1 MMLDI
6 AALQHMYGANFS
18 TNAGNTVYRWSP
30 DSGRTVVNGAVGL
43 DPGDNRIFA
52 TIWDGGGK
60 DTYDLSAYRT
70 GLRLDLRP
78 GKASEF
84 SEPQLADLG
93 GGPNDGHARGNIFN
107 ALQFDGDRRSLIEN
121 AEGGSGGDRI
131 IGNAAGNR
139 LDGGRGGDVLKGLT
153 GKDVLVGGKGD
164 DCFVFSSASH
174 SRAGSADKLLAGG
187 GVRAFEAPGAGDGDL
202 IDLRGIDADTTRAG
216 DQAFAFGEGHGR
228 GHLWLENRG
237 KVTYVCG
244 NTDRDAQ
251 VEFELAIHDWG
262 VKATAYSADD
272 FVH

>member
-1 MMLDI
+1 
-6 AALQHMYGANFS
+6 
-18 TNAGNTVYRWSP
+18 
-30 DSGRTVVNGAVGL
+30 VVNGAVGL

-93 GGPNDGHARGNIFN
+93 GGPNDGHARGNVFN

-139 LDGGRGGDVLKGLT
+139 LEGGRGGDVLKGLT

-164 DCFVFSSASH
+164 DCFVFSSTSH
-174 SRAGSADKLLAGG
+174 SRAGSADKLFAGG

-202 IDLRGIDADTTRAG
+202 IDLRGIDDDTTRAG

-244 NTDRDAQ
+244 NTDRDAK

-262 VKATAYSADD
+262 VKAAAYSADD
-272 FVH
+272 FVL